1 MELHNIDFLA
11 TNLFSKKFN
20 DSVSDS
26 HSLSIEKIHSLS
38 EKKKVS
44 SDDRKLLSKVLM
56 DQYKGISEIK
66 KVSDN
71 IKSIEDV
78 NTYTITTGHQLNI
91 FTGPLYVIYKIVSTI
106 KLTQELNNTYPD
118 KHYVPVY
125 WMASEDHDFKE
136 IQSFQAFGKN
146 YTWDINP
153 TGAVGKIDPK
163 SIKSILD
170 ELPEKISLFEDAY
183 LKSKS
188 LSEAVRKYMHSL
200 FGSYGLVVIDANS
213 KRLKKCFAPIIKD
226 DIINNSIKNISK
238 DKEEKPQV
246 HVREINFFYMGEGM
260 RERIVFSNNCY
271 TINNTDIVFS
281 EEEILKEI
289 EKNPEK
295 FSPNVITRCLY
306 QEHILPNVCY
316 IGGPAEVTYWLEFK
330 SFFDKY
336 KINYPVV
343 MPRDF
348 VLLLTKRSQKIVTK
362 YGIELSQLFE
372 GKKNVIETI
381 LNIYSDNKNNFDDE
395 IKTIKEAYESLVD
408 KYSSIDKS
416 MSGNVQSKSKK
427 TIKSIIELEKKYKKA
442 QKSSNAKLI
451 QDIDNLYGSLFGN
464 NSSQERYDN
473 FLNYYA
479 SDETFI
485 ATLVD
490 ILNPLVLNYKIIKL

>member
-20 DSVSDS
+20 DYVSDS
-26 HSLSIEKIHSLS
+26 HSLSIEKIKSLS
-38 EKKKVS
+38 EQKKVS
-44 SDDRKLLSKVLM
+44 SDERELLSEVLT

-71 IKSIEDV
+71 IKSIKDS
-78 NTYTITTGHQLNI
+78 NTYTVTTGHQLNI

-106 KLTQELNNTYPD
+106 KLTQELNNTYTD

-136 IQSFQAFGKN
+136 IQSFQAFGKK
-146 YTWDINP
+146 YRWDINP
-153 TGAVGKIDPK
+153 TGAVGKIDPT

-170 ELPEKISLFEDAY
+170 ELPEKISIFEDAY

-238 DKEEKPQV
+238 DKEEKSQV
-246 HVREINFFYMGEGM
+246 HVRKINFFYMEEGM

-271 TINNTDIVFS
+271 NINNTGIVFS

-306 QEHILPNVCY
+306 QEYILPNVCY
-316 IGGPAEVTYWLEFK
+316 IGGPAEITYWLEFK
-330 SFFDKY
+330 NFFDKY

-343 MPRDF
+343 LPRDF
-348 VLLLTKRSQKIVTK
+348 VLLLAKRSQKIVIK

-372 GKKNVIETI
+372 GKKNVIETL

-416 MSGNVQSKSKK
+416 MSGNVQSRSKK
-427 TIKSIIELEKKYKKA
+427 TINSIIELEKKYKKA
-442 QKSSNAKLI
+442 QKSSNAKLV

-479 SDETFI
+479 LDESFI
-485 ATLVD
+485 ANLVEV
-490 ILNPLVLNYKIIKL
+490 LNPLVFNYKIIKL

>member
-20 DSVSDS
+20 DYVSDS
-26 HSLSIEKIHSLS
+26 HSLSIEKINSLS

-44 SDDRKLLSKVLM
+44 SDERELLSEVLT
-56 DQYKGISEIK
+56 DQYKGVSEIK

-71 IKSIEDV
+71 IKSIKDS
-78 NTYTITTGHQLNI
+78 NTYTVTTGHQLNI
-91 FTGPLYVIYKIVSTI
+91 FTGPLYVIYKIVSII

-136 IQSFQAFGKN
+136 IQSFQAFGKK
-146 YTWDINP
+146 YRWDINP
-153 TGAVGKIDPK
+153 TGAVGKIDPT

-170 ELPEKISLFEDAY
+170 ELPEKISIFKDAY

-188 LSEAVRKYMHSL
+188 LSEAVRKYMHYL
-200 FGSYGLVVIDANS
+200 FGSYGLVVVDANS

-238 DKEEKPQV
+238 DKEEKSQV
-246 HVREINFFYMGEGM
+246 HVRKINFFYMEEGM

-271 TINNTDIVFS
+271 NINNTGIVFS

-289 EKNPEK
+289 EKSPEK

-316 IGGPAEVTYWLEFK
+316 IGGPAEITYWLEFK
-330 SFFDKY
+330 KFFDKY

-343 MPRDF
+343 LPRDF
-348 VLLLTKRSQKIVTK
+348 VLLLAKRSQKIVTK

-372 GKKNVIETI
+372 EKKNVIETI

-416 MSGNVQSKSKK
+416 MSGNVQSRSKK
-427 TIKSIIELEKKYKKA
+427 TINSIIELEKKYKKA
-442 QKSSNAKLI
+442 QKSSNAKLV

-479 SDETFI
+479 LDENFI
-485 ATLVD
+485 ANLVEV
-490 ILNPLVLNYKIIKL
+490 LNPLVFNYKIIKL

>member
-1 MELHNIDFLA
+1 MNYQ
-11 TNLFSKKFN
+11 KKF
-20 DSVSDS
+20 
-26 HSLSIEKIHSLS
+26 
-38 EKKKVS
+38 
-44 SDDRKLLSKVLM
+44 R
-56 DQYKGISEIK
+56 
-66 KVSDN
+66 
-71 IKSIEDV
+71 
-78 NTYTITTGHQLNI
+78 
-91 FTGPLYVIYKIVSTI
+91 
-106 KLTQELNNTYPD
+106 
-118 KHYVPVY
+118 
-125 WMASEDHDFKE
+125 
-136 IQSFQAFGKN
+136 
-146 YTWDINP
+146 
-153 TGAVGKIDPK
+153 
-163 SIKSILD
+163 
-170 ELPEKISLFEDAY
+170 LFEDAY

-200 FGSYGLVVIDANS
+200 FGSYGLVVVDANS

-238 DKEEKPQV
+238 DKEEKSQV
-246 HVREINFFYMGEGM
+246 HVRKINFFYMEEGM

-271 TINNTDIVFS
+271 NINNTGIVFS

-289 EKNPEK
+289 EKSPEK

-316 IGGPAEVTYWLEFK
+316 IGGPAEITYWLEFK
-330 SFFDKY
+330 KFFDKY

-343 MPRDF
+343 LPRDF
-348 VLLLTKRSQKIVTK
+348 VLLLAKRSQKIVTK

-372 GKKNVIETI
+372 EKKNVIETI

-416 MSGNVQSKSKK
+416 MSGNVQSRSKK
-427 TIKSIIELEKKYKKA
+427 TINSIIELEKKYKKA
-442 QKSSNAKLI
+442 QKSSNAKLV

-479 SDETFI
+479 LDENFI
-485 ATLVD
+485 ANLVEV
-490 ILNPLVLNYKIIKL
+490 LNPLVFNYKIIKL

>member
-20 DSVSDS
+20 DYVSDS
-26 HSLSIEKIHSLS
+26 HSLSIEKINSLI

-44 SDDRKLLSKVLM
+44 SDERELLSEVLT
-56 DQYKGISEIK
+56 DQYKGVSEIK

-71 IKSIEDV
+71 IKSIKDS
-78 NTYTITTGHQLNI
+78 NTYTVTTGHQLNI

-136 IQSFQAFGKN
+136 IQSFQAFGKK

-153 TGAVGKIDPK
+153 TGAVGKIDPT

-170 ELPEKISLFEDAY
+170 ELPEKISIFKDAY

-200 FGSYGLVVIDANS
+200 FGSYGLVVVDANS

-238 DKEEKPQV
+238 DKEEKSQV
-246 HVREINFFYMGEGM
+246 HVRKINFFYMEEGM

-271 TINNTDIVFS
+271 NINNTGIVFS

-289 EKNPEK
+289 EKSPEK

-316 IGGPAEVTYWLEFK
+316 IGGPAEITYWLEFK
-330 SFFDKY
+330 KFFDKY

-343 MPRDF
+343 LPRDF
-348 VLLLTKRSQKIVTK
+348 VLLLAKRSQKIVTK

-372 GKKNVIETI
+372 EKKNVIETI

-416 MSGNVQSKSKK
+416 MSGNVQSRSKK
-427 TIKSIIELEKKYKKA
+427 TINSIIELEKKYKKA
-442 QKSSNAKLI
+442 QKSSNAKLV

-473 FLNYYA
+473 FLHYYA
-479 SDETFI
+479 LDENFI
-485 ATLVD
+485 ANLVEV
-490 ILNPLVLNYKIIKL
+490 LNPLVFNYKIIKL

>member
-20 DSVSDS
+20 DYVSDS
-26 HSLSIEKIHSLS
+26 HSLSIEKINSLS

-44 SDDRKLLSKVLM
+44 SDERELLSEVLT
-56 DQYKGISEIK
+56 DQYKGVSEIK

-71 IKSIEDV
+71 IKSIKDS
-78 NTYTITTGHQLNI
+78 NTYTVTTGHQLNI
-91 FTGPLYVIYKIVSTI
+91 FTGPLYVIYKIVSTL

-136 IQSFQAFGKN
+136 IQSFQAFGKK
-146 YTWDINP
+146 YRWDINP
-153 TGAVGKIDPK
+153 TGAVGKIDPT

-170 ELPEKISLFEDAY
+170 ELPEKISIFEDAY

-200 FGSYGLVVIDANS
+200 FGSYGLVVVDANS

-238 DKEEKPQV
+238 DKEEKSQV
-246 HVREINFFYMGEGM
+246 HVRKINFFYMEEGM

-271 TINNTDIVFS
+271 NINNTGIVFS

-289 EKNPEK
+289 EKSPEK

-306 QEHILPNVCY
+306 QEHILTNVCY
-316 IGGPAEVTYWLEFK
+316 IGGPAEITYWLEFK
-330 SFFDKY
+330 KFFDKY

-343 MPRDF
+343 LPRDF
-348 VLLLTKRSQKIVTK
+348 VLLLAKRSQKIVTK

-372 GKKNVIETI
+372 EKKNVIETI

-416 MSGNVQSKSKK
+416 MSGNVQSRSKK
-427 TIKSIIELEKKYKKA
+427 TINSIIELEKKYKKA
-442 QKSSNAKLI
+442 QKSSNAKLV

-473 FLNYYA
+473 FLHYYA
-479 SDETFI
+479 LDENFI
-485 ATLVD
+485 ANLVEV
-490 ILNPLVLNYKIIKL
+490 LNPLVFNYKIIKL